1 MPVHKTAQCHLS
13 HRGRVF
19 HFVSYEGRQAN
30 PTRAIE
36 ARPAMWFLMSAGR
49 RFSVVPERPEESDE
63 GRDTRLTEWLDANV
77 FANLPKASALRP
89 ARRGV
94 D

>member
-1 MPVHKTAQCHLS
+1 MSVHKTAQCHVS

-36 ARPAMWFLMSAGR
+36 ALPAMWFLMSAGR
-49 RFSVVPERPEESDE
+49 RFSVVPECLEETAE
-63 GRDTRLTEWLDANV
+63 GRDTRLAEWLDANV
-77 FANLPKASALRP
+77 FLNQPKAGGLRP
-89 ARRGV
+89 NRRRAG
-94 D
+94 